1 MTIKKRNKERGINGV
16 VQMSSN
22 EYLPSKHETLNSK
35 FITAKKKKIYI
46 YKKDKN
52 GKKSYQKFVTSLL
65 KV

>member
-35 FITAKKKKIYI
+35 FITAKKKIYI
-46 YKKDKN
+46 YIRKIKMEKK
-52 GKKSYQKFVTSLL
+52 VTRNLL
-65 KV
+65 HHF